1 MKNDNKHIGSDFDK
15 FLEDEELLDDANAY
29 AKDKL
34 DEWEIDRQRR
44 EEAEDD
50 EMLSEYEDK
59 QNE

>member
-50 EMLSEYEDK
+50 EMLSGYEDK